1 MEGQEHNDT
10 TILLV
15 DDDQA
20 VLDALAD
27 ELSENYQISA
37 VNCGEEALK
46 LLEEQSFEAIICD
59 VRMPGMGGVELM
71 RKVQNIDPHLVRIL
85 LTGFQD
91 DAALEAAWM
100 PGGVYKVGKP
110 WGDELEI
117 ILRRS
122 LEQRTELLT
131 AQQQLGAERQA
142 REQAQLSVH
151 QLDKMASLGTLS
163 AGIAHEMRTPLAFIK
178 ANIDWLKTSF
188 SQHYPELFAAD
199 DNPKATREKL
209 PAAIAEEL
217 QDVLKDCQE
226 GVTRISEILE
236 GLRGYAAPSTE
247 ILKPIDIRECIE
259 QAVRLVSFKYKH
271 TVEIHTALDTNI
283 PTIPGHEGELSQVV
297 INLIVNG
304 VQAMQEKGNIYVR
317 AANED
322 GKIRIS
328 VEDEGPGVPP
338 EVLPRL
344 FEPFF
349 TTKADEISGNGLG
362 LSISLGIARRH
373 GGDLLYEDGVHG
385 GARFILELPLQLGDT

>member
-1 MEGQEHNDT
+1 VSSESKNET
-10 TILLV
+10 SILII
-15 DDDQA
+15 DDDRA

-27 ELSENYQISA
+27 ELSEHYAVSA
-37 VNCGEEALK
+37 LDSGEAALE
-46 LLEEQSFEAIICD
+46 LLEKQQFEAIICD

-117 ILRRS
+117 ILRRA
-122 LEQRTELLT
+122 LEQRAVLLE
-131 AQQQLGAERQA
+131 AQQQLGEERQA
-142 REQAQLSVH
+142 REQAELSVH

-188 SQHYPELFAAD
+188 GQHYPALFNEDAEKNPADKNLPESISSEL
-199 DNPKATREKL
+199 KA
-209 PAAIAEEL
+209 
-217 QDVLKDCQE
+217 VLNDCQE
-226 GVTRISEILE
+226 GVVRLSEILE
-236 GLRGYAAPSTE
+236 GLRGYAAPSSAN
-247 ILKPIDIRECIE
+247 LKDIDIRECIE

-271 TVEIHTALDTNI
+271 TVEIHTALETAMPHI
-283 PTIPGHEGELSQVV
+283 RGHEGELSQVV

-304 VQAMQEKGNIYVR
+304 VQAMKEKGNIYVR
-317 AANED
+317 ATSDTESL
-322 GKIRIS
+322 RIS
-328 VEDEGPGVPP
+328 VEDEGPGVP
-338 EVLPRL
+338 EEILPRL

-349 TTKADEISGNGLG
+349 TTKSDEINGNGLG

-373 GGDLLYEDGVHG
+373 GGDLLYENGTHG
-385 GARFILELPLQLGDT
+385 GARFILELPL

>member
-1 MEGQEHNDT
+1 MQHEPENANET
-10 TILLV
+10 SILIV
-15 DDDQA
+15 DDDRA

-27 ELSENYQISA
+27 ELSEHYVVSA
-37 VNCGEEALK
+37 LDSGEAALE
-46 LLEEQSFEAIICD
+46 LLERQQFEAIICD

-71 RKVQNIDPHLVRIL
+71 RKVQNVDPHLVRIL

-117 ILRRS
+117 ILRRA
-122 LEQRTELLT
+122 LEQRSELIA
-131 AQQQLGAERQA
+131 AQQQLGEERQA
-142 REQAQLSVH
+142 REQAELSVH

-188 SQHYPELFAAD
+188 HQHYPALFTDTSA
-199 DNPKATREKL
+199 EKTAETHL
-209 PAAIAEEL
+209 PEAISSEL
-217 QDVLKDCQE
+217 QAVIKDCQE
-226 GVTRISEILE
+226 GVIRLNEILE
-236 GLRGYAAPSTE
+236 GLRGYAAPSSDR
-247 ILKPIDIRECIE
+247 LKDIDIRECIE

-271 TVEIHTALDTNI
+271 TVEIHTALDTNMPHI
-283 PTIPGHEGELSQVV
+283 RGHEGELSQVV

-304 VQAMQEKGNIYVR
+304 IQAMKEKGNIYVR
-317 AANED
+317 ATSDAQNM
-322 GKIRIS
+322 RIS
-328 VEDEGPGVPP
+328 VEDEGPGVPA
-338 EVLPRL
+338 EILPRL

-349 TTKADEISGNGLG
+349 TTKSDEINGNGLG

-373 GGDLLYEDGVHG
+373 GGDLLYEDGTQG
-385 GARFILELPLQLGDT
+385 GARFILELPL

>member
-1 MEGQEHNDT
+1 
-10 TILLV
+10 
-15 DDDQA
+15 
-20 VLDALAD
+20 
-27 ELSENYQISA
+27 
-37 VNCGEEALK
+37 LK

-247 ILKPIDIRECIE
+247 KLKPIDIRECIE